1 MDEVLQTFSL
11 DKHFLLWKCK
21 AEYMLTCLMALE
33 LSVSFAIKYCFKT
46 EKVANSLL
54 VSLSFGKCIEFKIS
68 FIDYQGTK
76 LRYQRSDIL
85 HALQKHEKS

>member
-1 MDEVLQTFSL
+1 MDEVLVTFSL

-21 AEYMLTCLMALE
+21 AEYVLTCSMALE

-46 EKVANSLL
+46 EKVVNSLL
-54 VSLSFGKCIEFKIS
+54 VSLSFGKCTEVKIF
-68 FIDYQGTK
+68 FIGYQGTK